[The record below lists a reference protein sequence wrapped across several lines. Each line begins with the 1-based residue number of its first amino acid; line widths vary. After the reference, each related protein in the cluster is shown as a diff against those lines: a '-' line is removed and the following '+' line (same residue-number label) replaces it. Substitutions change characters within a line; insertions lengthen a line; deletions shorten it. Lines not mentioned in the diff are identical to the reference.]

1 MQTQQFNLKLIH
13 SFIWC
18 MASSA
23 HSTVQQYNTVQH
35 TLLLFWTTTSWD
47 PPWGTQ
53 TSRVVHSYFMLPN
66 GILSTCPKS
75 GSIHRSAGT
84 TESQQIKGQKPS
96 IFKAQPVF
104 CICSKNIE
112 RVKCNEALDKAAL
125 AARQFLNF
133 HAPFRSWAL
142 AESLP
147 KSHRRRSMNKV
158 LSVAWW
164 QMKPSPCTAHKPRS
178 ASCGAV
184 LRDEVFTVISSE
196 SGLAPLRA
204 AGPVPALLLGGA
216 AGSSAPGAATGG
228 RCPAIRRLG
237 QLSAPRAAIEPPGR
251 PFPSSP
257 QRRAPGTWEHRPR
270 GDGRP
275 CPPRAEPPGHGQP
288 LSTRAAASHL
298 SPRKLPAQRPAACR
312 PVGPA
317 GRLSRRLRLSL
328 GPCPAAT
335 TP

>member
-1 MQTQQFNLKLIH
+1 MYGFECTLH
-13 SFIWC
+13 S
-18 MASSA
+18 
-23 HSTVQQYNTVQH
+23 STTH
-35 TLLLFWTTTSWD
+35 TTTILNYNKLGSPLGNPD
-47 PPWGTQ
+47 QQAGAQLLHAAQPHPI
-53 TSRVVHSYFMLPN
+53 HLPQVRIN
-66 GILSTCPKS
+66 PQKCWN
-75 GSIHRSAGT
+75 

-125 AARQFLNF
+125 AARQFLNS

-164 QMKPSPCTAHKPRS
+164 QMKPSRALHTNPGQPPAGQFSGMKYLLLFPVRADSHRSAPQGRCLRSCSAGQPAAARRGRPQAAGAPRS
-178 ASCGAV
+178 AGSG
-184 LRDEVFTVISSE
+184 SSE
-196 SGLAPLRA
+196 P
-204 AGPVPALLLGGA
+204 PA
-216 AGSSAPGAATGG
+216 
-228 RCPAIRRLG
+228 
-237 QLSAPRAAIEPPGR
+237 R